1 MAGVFVVAGYGMVGS
16 TSLVGIVTVTRG
28 VGARRRTVL
37 VCGMRVV

>member
-1 MAGVFVVAGYGMVGS
+1 MAGVLVVAAYVVVGA
-16 TSLVGIVTVTRG
+16 TRLVRVVAVTRG